1 MRLGATVVVREA
13 TLVLAA
19 LARDFE
25 FELVP
30 GLSVW
35 PIVDFTMKPRDGL
48 HMDVRKACTQAT
60 LRATK

>member
-1 MRLGATVVVREA
+1 MRLGATSAVREA

-25 FELVP
+25 LLVA

-48 HMDVRKACTQAT
+48 HWT
-60 LRATK
+60 